1 VLLPYLATGSS
12 TKPPCPKFAG
22 SPQYPTSNP
31 NGLGMSNSNL
41 AKTQNNYTIK
51 QKVSNEKFIFYSLQ
65 LKVLVLMQPCPLL
78 SPWLLKIQFV
88 VGELAATTTH
98 VNKSSLNNGTD
109 FTVSIH

>member
-31 NGLGMSNSNL
+31 NGRGMSNSNL
-41 AKTQNNYTIK
+41 ANTQNNYTFK
-51 QKVSNEKFIFYSLQ
+51 EKVSNGKFIFHSLQ

-88 VGELAATTTH
+88 VGELGATTTPM
-98 VNKSSLNNGTD
+98 
-109 FTVSIH
+109 